1 MGRSHCED
9 RGRRYQVKS
18 PRRDPALR
26 ALRRG
31 CHHLDLRLPSL
42 HNWEK
47 LNYHW
52 GTYPACGT
60 LIWQPLQT
68 NAEEK
73 GFRHES
79 TAWSDASAF
88 SIDIRTSILLCIRMR
103 SGITNRVFS
112 LHFPFNK
119 SQNFHPLYS
128 HANVENASAISQ
140 CNFPYK
146 RNNRWADSSQWLFM
160 QDLNFS
166 DKFIFENLIQNRSGV
181 LRRQLCN

>member
-1 MGRSHCED
+1 MWLKATVKIEGED
-9 RGRRYQVKS
+9 YQVES
-18 PRRDPALR
+18 PGRDPALR

-52 GTYPACGT
+52 GTCPACGT

-88 SIDIRTSILLCIRMR
+88 SIDIRTSILLCIRMK

-128 HANVENASAISQ
+128 HANVGKANAISLIKGIIDEQ
-140 CNFPYK
+140 I
-146 RNNRWADSSQWLFM
+146 LH
-160 QDLNFS
+160 S
-166 DKFIFENLIQNRSGV
+166 DFLSKT
-181 LRRQLCN
+181 